1 MQQQRLA
8 AAADPHMLHAQCVR
22 ELEWGLWWGV
32 TSAAHGELYLDA
44 HKPPQAQWLA
54 VGASRAACLHCRHY
68 VFNAKIENKID
79 EARWRSCSSR

>member
-8 AAADPHMLHAQCVR
+8 AAAGPHMLHAPCVW

-44 HKPPQAQWLA
+44 HKPPQALWLV
-54 VGASRAACLHCRHY
+54 VGVSLGVSLGVSRLPALQALCFQR
-68 VFNAKIENKID
+68 ENRK
-79 EARWRSCSSR
+79 